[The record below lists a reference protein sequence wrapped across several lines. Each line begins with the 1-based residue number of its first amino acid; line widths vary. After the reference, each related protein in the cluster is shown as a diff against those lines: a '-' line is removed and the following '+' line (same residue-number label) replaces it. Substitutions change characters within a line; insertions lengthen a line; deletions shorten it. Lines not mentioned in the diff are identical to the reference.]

1 MSLAVW
7 CLQFGTPEPRDIYR
21 SLPYTV
27 AKLPVTY
34 KHDPVRVETV
44 EDIWK
49 IKDEICEPSEDL
61 TDGQILFHTVPF
73 FADCNLIIED
83 WMMEM
88 ITEYN
93 YITRFNISMGELD
106 NISAHRLDCFSII
119 DKEMNACMQEK
130 AKKESDG

>member
-7 CLQFGTPEPRDIYR
+7 CWQLGFPEPRDIYR

-34 KHDPVRVETV
+34 KHNPVRVRTR
-44 EDIWK
+44 EDIWN
-49 IKDEICEPSEDL
+49 IIHEICEPSEEF
-61 TDGQILFHTVPF
+61 TDGQILYRSVPF
-73 FADCNLIIED
+73 FADCSQIVEP

-88 ITEYN
+88 INEYN
-93 YITRFNISMGELD
+93 YTTRFNVSLGELD

-119 DKEMNACMQEK
+119 DREMNVCMQEK
-130 AKKESDG
+130 AKKENG

>member
-44 EDIWK
+44 EDIWD
-49 IKDEICEPSEDL
+49 IIDEICEPSKEF
-61 TDGQILFHTVPF
+61 TDGQTMFHTVPF
-73 FADCNLIIED
+73 FADCNHIIEE
-83 WMMEM
+83 WMVQM

-93 YITRFNISMGELD
+93 YVTRFNISMGELD
-106 NISAHRLDCFSII
+106 SISTHRLDCFSII
-119 DKEMNACMQEK
+119 DKEMNACMEEK
-130 AKKESDG
+130 AKKETDG

>member
-44 EDIWK
+44 EDIWD
-49 IKDEICEPSEDL
+49 IIDEICEPSKDF
-61 TDGQILFHTVPF
+61 TDGQVLFHTVPF
-73 FADCNLIIED
+73 FADCNYIIED

-93 YITRFNISMGELD
+93 YVTRFNISMGELD
-106 NISAHRLDCFSII
+106 SISTHRLDCFSII

-130 AKKESDG
+130 AKKETDG

>member
-1 MSLAVW
+1 LSLAVW

-49 IKDEICEPSEDL
+49 IIDEICEPSEDF

>member
-1 MSLAVW
+1 LSLAVW

-44 EDIWK
+44 EDIWD
-49 IKDEICEPSEDL
+49 IIDEICEPSKEF
-61 TDGQILFHTVPF
+61 TDGQTMFHTVPF
-73 FADCNLIIED
+73 FADCNHIIEE
-83 WMMEM
+83 WMVQM

-93 YITRFNISMGELD
+93 YVTRFNISMGELD
-106 NISAHRLDCFSII
+106 NVSAHRLDCFSII
-119 DKEMNACMQEK
+119 DREMNACMEEK
-130 AKKESDG
+130 AKKETDG